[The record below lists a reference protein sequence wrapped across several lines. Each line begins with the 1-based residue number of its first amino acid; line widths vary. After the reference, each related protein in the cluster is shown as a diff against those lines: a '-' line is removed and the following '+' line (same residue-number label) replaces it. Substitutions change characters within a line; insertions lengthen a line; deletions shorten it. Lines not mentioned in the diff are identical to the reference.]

1 MFTSISGRSVLV
13 TGGTK
18 GIGKGLA
25 AGFAAEGARV
35 VITGRDAGAGEQA
48 AAELTAAAGPAGGK
62 VSFAAGDVSDPGSC
76 AEVVAATRE
85 RHGGIDVV
93 CCNAGIFPA
102 ATLEEMTPE
111 QLDEVLSVN
120 LKGTFFIVQAALPAL
135 RESGHGRVI
144 VTSSITGPLTGF
156 TGWSHYGASK
166 AGQLGFIRSAALE
179 LARSGIT
186 INAVLPGNIMT
197 EGLGDLGAEYL
208 QSMEAA
214 IPLGTL
220 GSVGD
225 IASAALFFASDE
237 AGYITGQTLVVDGGQ
252 TIPESLEAMG

>member
-1 MFTSISGRSVLV
+1 MFSSISGRSVLV

-35 VITGRDAGAGEQA
+35 VITGRDAEAGQRT
-48 AAELTAAAGPAGGK
+48 AAELTAAGGA
-62 VSFAAGDVSDPGSC
+62 VTFAAGDVSDPDSC
-76 AEVVAATRE
+76 ADVVAATRQ
-85 RHGGIDVV
+85 RHGGVDVV

-102 ATLEEMTPE
+102 ATLEEMTPG

-186 INAVLPGNIMT
+186 INAVLPGNIVT
-197 EGLGDLGAEYL
+197 EGLGDLGADYL
-208 QSMEAA
+208 ASMEAA
-214 IPLGTL
+214 IPLGHL
-220 GSVGD
+220 GSVAD

-237 AGYITGQTLVVDGGQ
+237 AGYVTGQTLVVDGGQ

>member
-18 GIGKGLA
+18 GIGKGIA

-35 VITGRDAGAGEQA
+35 VITGRDPGAGQQTA
-48 AAELTAAAGPAGGK
+48 DELTAAGGS

-76 AEVVAATRE
+76 AAVVAAARE

-102 ATLEEMTPE
+102 ATLEEMTPA

-179 LARSGIT
+179 LARSRIT
-186 INAVLPGNIMT
+186 VNAVLPGNIVT
-197 EGLGDLGAEYL
+197 EGLGDLGADYL

-214 IPLGTL
+214 IPLGHL
-220 GSVGD
+220 GVVAD

>member
-1 MFTSISGRSVLV
+1 MFSSISGRSVLV

-35 VITGRDAGAGEQA
+35 VITGRDAEAGQRT
-48 AAELTAAAGPAGGK
+48 AAELTAAGGA
-62 VSFAAGDVSDPGSC
+62 VTFAAGDVSDPDSC
-76 AEVVAATRE
+76 ADVVAATRQ

-102 ATLEEMTPE
+102 ATLEQMTPG

-166 AGQLGFIRSAALE
+166 AGQLGFIRSAAVE

-186 INAVLPGNIMT
+186 VNAVLPGNIVT
-197 EGLGDLGAEYL
+197 EGLGDLGADYL
-208 QSMEAA
+208 ASMEAA
-214 IPLGTL
+214 IPLGHL
-220 GSVGD
+220 GSVAD

-237 AGYITGQTLVVDGGQ
+237 AGYVTGQTLVVDGGQ
-252 TIPESLEAMG
+252 VLPESLDALDG